1 LLNALSPTQAAQL
14 HFRMQYR
21 LFRAGDLILQQG
33 QRSPVVFWIHK
44 GSVKVV
50 ASAQA
55 TTLTVRR
62 EVVLNLRGP
71 GAMLGELNA
80 FDGRGHTANVVALE
94 ATKCLMLPIAE
105 LHLAITSVPALAQ
118 AVTHYLA
125 GCIRLN
131 SVRHEQMALHNV
143 ASVLAGQLL
152 QIADEWGVERPD
164 GDVILPFPLT
174 QTLLSGL
181 TGHSRERVH
190 RAVGQFE
197 EAGYISSELRYRI
210 AIRDRI
216 ALRQI
221 VDGCVLR
228 PAL

>member
-1 LLNALSPTQAAQL
+1 MLSPAQAAQIHL
-14 HFRMQYR
+14 QMRYR

-33 QRSPVVFWIHK
+33 QHSPVVFWIHK

-50 ASAQA
+50 AGTKDTALS
-55 TTLTVRR
+55 VRR

-94 ATKCLMLPIAE
+94 ATKCLMLPTADF
-105 LHLAITSVPALAQ
+105 HLAIMSVPALSQ
-118 AVTHYLA
+118 AVTRYLVD
-125 GCIRLN
+125 CIRLHC
-131 SVRHEQMALHNV
+131 VRHEQMALHNV

-152 QIADEWGVERPD
+152 QIADEWGVAQPD
-164 GDVILPFPLT
+164 GGVILPFPLT

-197 EAGYISSELRYRI
+197 EAGYISSELRHRI
-210 AIRDRI
+210 AIRDCI

>member
-1 LLNALSPTQAAQL
+1 
-14 HFRMQYR
+14 MQYR

-50 ASAQA
+50 AAAQA
-55 TTLTVRR
+55 TTLSARR

-71 GAMLGELNA
+71 GAVVGELNA
-80 FDGRGHTANVVALE
+80 FDGGGHTANVVAVE
-94 ATKCLMLPIAE
+94 ATKCLMLPTADF
-105 LHLAITSVPALAQ
+105 HLAIMSVPALAQ
-118 AVTHYLA
+118 AVTHYLV

-152 QIADEWGVERPD
+152 QIAEEWGVTQPD
-164 GDVILPFPLT
+164 GNVFLPFPLT

-197 EAGYISSELRYRI
+197 CAGYICCGSNHRI
-210 AIRDRI
+210 VIRDRI
-216 ALRQI
+216 ALCQI